1 MRILLRGLGRSLA
14 IGLTFAVIA
23 LVYLFVITRGR
34 WT

>member
-14 IGLTFAVIA
+14 VGLTCAAVA